1 MKKYIIFFSIVSLII
16 TTSIVKSSTRQLE
29 KNIFTLEEE
38 VKILEEKFNFLI
50 LENDYLTTPERLIRL
65 KEKIFKDQ
73 FFPIDPRDIKKIEN
87 NAKSVVTEV
96 KIVLDKVSLI
106 DLFVKSKIFKSLYFL
121 RLSRTLSKITTVSFI
136 E

>member
-50 LENDYLTTPERLIRL
+50 LEYDYLTTPERLIRL

-73 FFPIDPRDIKKIEN
+73 FFPIDSRDIKKIDN
-87 NAKSVVTEV
+87 NE
-96 KIVLDKVSLI
+96 
-106 DLFVKSKIFKSLYFL
+106 
-121 RLSRTLSKITTVSFI
+121 
-136 E
+136 

>member
-50 LENDYLTTPERLIRL
+50 LENDYLTTPERLVRL
-65 KEKIFKDQ
+65 KEKIFKDR
-73 FFPIDPRDIKKIEN
+73 FFPIDPKDIKKIDN
-87 NAKSVVTEV
+87 NE
-96 KIVLDKVSLI
+96 
-106 DLFVKSKIFKSLYFL
+106 
-121 RLSRTLSKITTVSFI
+121 
-136 E
+136 